1 MPPVRH
7 LTPYLGLAE
16 PISAITHLF
25 SAFLAVLALGLL
37 LRRARGSTRRTLAV
51 TIFALAA
58 VYLFGSSGVYH
69 AAASSDP
76 TRPLLWRLD
85 HAGVWLILAATFS
98 SIRVLG
104 VDGRFGG
111 RGQLA
116 LWGVAGLGIATELW
130 AIDSLPYWISP
141 TLYVGMG
148 WLGLPTLLA
157 VARLHPTSHLAS
169 RMWAGGLIATVGGVM
184 DALEWPSPLPRV
196 VEYHELLHFCT
207 ATGGAL
213 FFTVVHAMAD
223 GAYEP
228 GVVPAPEVPG
238 DGAYEPVRVPSGRY

>member
-25 SAFLAVLALGLL
+25 AAFLAVLALGLL
-37 LRRARGSTRRTLAV
+37 LRRARGSPRR
-51 TIFALAA
+51 LAA
-58 VYLFGSSGVYH
+58 VTVFGLASIYLFGSSGVYH
-69 AAASSDP
+69 SVPSSAP
-76 TRPLLWRLD
+76 IRPLLWRLD

-116 LWGVAGLGIATELW
+116 LWTVAGLGITTELFL
-130 AIDSLPYWISP
+130 IDVLPYWISP

-157 VARLHPTSHLAS
+157 VARLHPTSQLSA
-169 RMWAGGLIATVGGVM
+169 RMWTGGLVATVGGIM

-207 ATGGAL
+207 ATGGL
-213 FFTVVHAMAD
+213 FFCTVVWAMAD

-228 GVVPAPEVPG
+228 DAVREPETG
-238 DGAYEPVRVPSGRY
+238 DVLEPVRVPSGRY

>member
-7 LTPYLGLAE
+7 LTPYLGFAE

-37 LRRARGSTRRTLAV
+37 LRRARGSPRRVAAV
-51 TIFALAA
+51 TIFGLASI
-58 VYLFGSSGVYH
+58 YLFGSSGVYH
-69 AAASSDP
+69 SVPSSAAV
-76 TRPLLWRLD
+76 RPLLWRLD

-116 LWGVAGLGIATELW
+116 LWSVAAVGITTELW

-157 VARLHPTSHLAS
+157 VARLHPGSQLAA
-169 RMWAGGLIATVGGVM
+169 RMWAGGLVATAGGVM

-196 VEYHELLHFCT
+196 VEYHELLHLCT
-207 ATGGAL
+207 ATGGLL
-213 FFTVVHAMAD
+213 FCTVVWAMAD

-228 GVVPAPEVPG
+228 DGVLAPEDG
-238 DGAYEPVRVPSGRY
+238 DLLEPVRVTSGRY